1 MNPPKRLIAGLPQF
15 DRRIWILI
23 VGRLLSQMGSG
34 FVLFY
39 APIFFVNQV
48 GLSAALVGFGIGS
61 ESISGVVGRILG
73 GSLADS
79 PRWGRR
85 KTLMLS
91 AAISALADLVL
102 TFSHDFPTFLAGS
115 LLMGLGIGLYWPAAE
130 AMVAD
135 LASLEHRNEAFALNR
150 LADSLGLSLGV
161 VLGGALIAMTGAY
174 RALFIIDG
182 ISFVVLLGIVYK
194 AIVETLNPKQTNKSG
209 WQGWAMALHDRAL
222 LVYILANIL
231 FTTYLAFVSSTLPLY
246 LNNFVSAR
254 AEPPGFNSVVIS
266 ALFAWHV
273 ALAALCQLP
282 VARWLNQFSRPKA
295 LMLSAVLWAIGFGLV
310 WVTGTAAA
318 NHLAWAALS
327 LAVMA
332 LATVSYT
339 PAASS
344 LVVGLAPES
353 VRGIYLSLNSLCW
366 AAGYFIGPVLGGW
379 AMDQSWAIATEFWV
393 AVALSV
399 MVAIGILLWLDRLI
413 KRGKAE
419 AGTFE

>member
-1 MNPPKRLIAGLPQF
+1 MNPPKKLIAGLPQF

-23 VGRLLSQMGSG
+23 AGRLLSQMGSG

-48 GLSAALVGFGIGS
+48 GLSAAAVGIGIGS
-61 ESISGVVGRILG
+61 ESISGVFGRILG

-79 PRWGRR
+79 PQWGRR
-85 KTLMLS
+85 KTLLLS

-102 TFSHDFPTFLAGS
+102 TFSYNFPTFLLGN
-115 LLMGLGIGLYWPAAE
+115 LLMGLGIGLYWPATE
-130 AMVAD
+130 AVVAD

-161 VLGGALIAMTGAY
+161 VLGGALIAMTGSY
-174 RALFIIDG
+174 RALFVIDG
-182 ISFVVLLGIVYK
+182 ISFLVLLAIVYK
-194 AIVETLNPKQTNKSG
+194 AIAETLNPAQVGKPG
-209 WQGWAMALHDRAL
+209 WQGWVKALRDRPL
-222 LVYILANIL
+222 LVYVLANVL

-246 LNNFVSAR
+246 LTNFVSER
-254 AEPPGFNSVVIS
+254 AQQPGFTPVVIS
-266 ALFAWHV
+266 ALFTWHV

-282 VARWLNQFSRPKA
+282 AARWLNRFSRPKA
-295 LMLSAVLWAIGFGLV
+295 LMLSAGLWAIGFGLV

-318 NHLAWAALS
+318 DHLAWAALT

-344 LVVGLAPES
+344 LVVGLAPNS
-353 VRGIYLSLNSLCW
+353 ARGVYLSINSLCW
-366 AAGYFIGPVLGGW
+366 AVGYFVGPVMGGW
-379 AMDQSWAIATEFWV
+379 AMDQSRSIATGFWV

-399 MVAIGILLWLDRLI
+399 IGAIGVLLWLDRLLD
-413 KRGKAE
+413 KAKME
-419 AGTFE
+419 RSQV